1 MDQANDVTSPP
12 LNSCLSERYDEVI
25 VLKYLN
31 ETFSYISCLFYRNTS
46 DFRANILAESLVE
59 HLLFLNN
66 LSG

>member
-12 LNSCLSERYDEVI
+12 LNSCLSERYDEVS

-46 DFRANILAESLVE
+46 DFRAHILAESLVE